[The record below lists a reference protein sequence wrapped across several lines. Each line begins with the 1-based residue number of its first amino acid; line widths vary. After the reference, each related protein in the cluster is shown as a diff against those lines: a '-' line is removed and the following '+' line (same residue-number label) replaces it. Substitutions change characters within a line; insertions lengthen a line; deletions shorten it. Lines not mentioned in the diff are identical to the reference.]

1 MLISKRY
8 NITTWIIT
16 LLTALAAAGGLFI
29 PNLYQDSSALIP
41 IVQGQDLVTLLVVPL
56 LIFTA
61 LDAHRGSTRSLLIY
75 IGLLGYILYTYTG
88 AAFAYHFNKFILV
101 YIALFSLSLLT
112 LIGVLLAVQAADIRA
127 QFDAATPRKPIVAFL
142 LIIAFAL
149 GLGELAQIVGFYL
162 TGELPQAMQEIE
174 ATTYF
179 VYVLDLGLIVPLC
192 LLAAYWLWR
201 DKAWGY
207 VLATTML
214 IKAATM
220 GLALLSMKWFAI
232 RHGQST
238 DGLTPL
244 WVAIAGGGLGLSY
257 WMLKHCDS
265 KPETLVGHLAGK
277 VRI

>member
-8 NITTWIIT
+8 IITTWIIT

-41 IVQGQDLVTLLVVPL
+41 IVQGQDLVTLLVLPL

-75 IGLLGYILYTYTG
+75 IGLLGYILYTYIG

-112 LIGVLLAVQAADIRA
+112 LIGVLVEVQAEQIRA
-127 QFDAATPRKPIVAFL
+127 QFDAATPRIAIVAFL
-142 LIIAFAL
+142 VLIALAL
-149 GLGELAQIVGFYL
+149 GLGELAQIVGFYV
-162 TGELPQAMQEIE
+162 TGELPQAMQQIE

-179 VYVLDLGLIVPLC
+179 VYTLDLGLIVPLC
-192 LLAAYWLWR
+192 LLAAYWLWC

-207 VLATTML
+207 VLAATML

-220 GLALLSMKWFAI
+220 GLALLSMTWFALKD
-232 RHGQST
+232 GQST

-244 WVAIAGGGLGLSY
+244 WVAIAVGGIGLSY
-257 WMLKHCDS
+257 WMLKHCVPQTEA
-265 KPETLVGHLAGK
+265 KPLQRSSAHG
-277 VRI
+277 